1 METKDDPEMLDIL
14 RKLDDYRQK
23 LKQLDPKDF
32 TPPSDYF
39 QLGETP
45 FKVKLSPEAK
55 LGDLLYCLDHIEE
68 HVKMHYR
75 QLYNQ

>member
-1 METKDDPEMLDIL
+1 MDAKDDPEMLDIL

-23 LKQLDPKDF
+23 LKQLNPKDF
-32 TPPSDYF
+32 KPPSDYF
-39 QLGETP
+39 QLGETD

-75 QLYNQ
+75 Q

>member
-1 METKDDPEMLDIL
+1 MDAKDELEMFDIL

-23 LKQLDPKDF
+23 LKQMNPKDF
-32 TPPSDYF
+32 KPPSDYF
-39 QLGETP
+39 QLGETD

-75 QLYNQ
+75 Q

>member
-1 METKDDPEMLDIL
+1 MDAKDESEMLDIL

-23 LKQLDPKDF
+23 LKQLNPKDF
-32 TPPSDYF
+32 KPPSDYF

-45 FKVKLSPEAK
+45 FQVKLSPEAK
-55 LGDLLYCLDHIEE
+55 LGDLLYILDHIEE

-75 QLYNQ
+75 K

>member
-1 METKDDPEMLDIL
+1 METKDESEMLDIL
-14 RKLDDYRQK
+14 RKIDDYRQK

-45 FKVKLSPEAK
+45 FQVKLSPEAK
-55 LGDLLYCLDHIEE
+55 LGDLLYILDHIEE
-68 HVKMHYR
+68 HVKMHSR
-75 QLYNQ
+75 Q

>member
-1 METKDDPEMLDIL
+1 METKDYPEMLDIL

-39 QLGETP
+39 QLGETD
-45 FKVKLSPEAK
+45 FKVKLSPAEAK
-55 LGDLLYCLDHIEE
+55 LGDLLYILDHIEE

-75 QLYNQ
+75 Q

>member
-1 METKDDPEMLDIL
+1 MDAKDESEMLDIL
-14 RKLDDYRQK
+14 RKIDDYRQK
-23 LKQLDPKDF
+23 LKQLNPKDF
-32 TPPSDYF
+32 KPPSDYF
-39 QLGETP
+39 QLGETD

-75 QLYNQ
+75 Q

>member
-14 RKLDDYRQK
+14 RKIDDYRQK
-23 LKQLDPKDF
+23 LKQLNPKDF
-32 TPPSDYF
+32 KPPSDYF

-45 FKVKLSPEAK
+45 FEGKSSPKAK
-55 LGDLLYCLDHIEE
+55 LGDLLYFLDYIEE

-75 QLYNQ
+75 Q

>member
-39 QLGETP
+39 QLGETH
-45 FKVKLSPEAK
+45 FEVKLSPKAK
-55 LGDLLYCLDHIEE
+55 LWDLLYFLDYIEE
-68 HVKMHYR
+68 HVKKHYR
-75 QLYNQ
+75 Q

>member
-1 METKDDPEMLDIL
+1 MDAKDELEMLDIL

-23 LKQLDPKDF
+23 LKQLNPKDF
-32 TPPSDYF
+32 KPPSDYF
-39 QLGETP
+39 QLGETT
-45 FKVKLSPEAK
+45 FKVKLSPKAK

-75 QLYNQ
+75 Q

>member
-1 METKDDPEMLDIL
+1 MDAKDDLEMLDIL

-39 QLGETP
+39 QLGETD

-55 LGDLLYCLDHIEE
+55 LGDLLYILDHIEE

-75 QLYNQ
+75 Q

>member
-1 METKDDPEMLDIL
+1 MDAKDDPEMLDIL

-45 FKVKLSPEAK
+45 FKVKLSPKAK
-55 LGDLLYCLDHIEE
+55 LGDLLYILDHIEE

-75 QLYNQ
+75 Q

>member
-1 METKDDPEMLDIL
+1 MDAKDDPEMLDIL

-23 LKQLDPKDF
+23 LKQMNPKDF

-39 QLGETP
+39 QLGETS
-45 FKVKLSPEAK
+45 FKVKLSPKAK
-55 LGDLLYCLDHIEE
+55 LGDLLYFLDHIEE

-75 QLYNQ
+75 Q

>member
-1 METKDDPEMLDIL
+1 MDAKDDPEMLDIL

-32 TPPSDYF
+32 KPPSDYF

-45 FKVKLSPEAK
+45 FEVKLSPKAK
-55 LGDLLYCLDHIEE
+55 LGDLLYFLDYIEE
-68 HVKMHYR
+68 HVKKHYR
-75 QLYNQ
+75 Q

>member
-1 METKDDPEMLDIL
+1 MDAKDDPEMLDIL

-39 QLGETP
+39 QLGETT

-75 QLYNQ
+75 Q

>member
-1 METKDDPEMLDIL
+1 MDAKDDPEMLDIL

-23 LKQLDPKDF
+23 LKQLNPKDF
-32 TPPSDYF
+32 KPPSDYF
-39 QLGETP
+39 QLGETD

-55 LGDLLYCLDHIEE
+55 LGDLLYILDHIEE

-75 QLYNQ
+75 Q